1 MGLPSMARSRAMAI
15 MPQFPLGT
23 VLFPTMVLPL
33 HVFEPRYREM
43 VERVTADDG
52 VFGVTLI
59 ERGSEV
65 GGDDQRTDFGT
76 VAKVVEAERFN
87 DGRWGLVTVGVERF
101 SVDRWLPDDP
111 YPIAEISLWPDEGE
125 AGDGLADSY
134 AEVVSTFRRCMALAA
149 ESGVDVGPVPDS
161 FDDMTL
167 GSMQMAAMAPLGTLD
182 KQRLLGAPSTADRIQ
197 LLAANLAEALELI
210 QARLTGR

>member
-1 MGLPSMARSRAMAI
+1 MVL

-43 VERVTADDG
+43 VEQVTSGDSM
-52 VFGVTLI
+52 FGVTLI

-65 GGDDQRTDFGT
+65 GGHDQRSSFGT
-76 VAKVVEAERFN
+76 LAKIVEAERFQ
-87 DGRWGLVTVGVERF
+87 DGRWGLVAVGVERF

-111 YPIAEISLWPDEGE
+111 FPVAEISTWPDEGE
-125 AGDGLADSY
+125 IDDGLIEPYEQTVNS
-134 AEVVSTFRRCMALAA
+134 FRRCMALAA

-161 FDDMTL
+161 FDDMVL
-167 GSMQMAAMAPLGTLD
+167 GSMQMAALAPLAALD
-182 KQRLLGAPSTADRIQ
+182 KQQLLGTPGTVGRVELLSTMLTDAM
-197 LLAANLAEALELI
+197 ELI
-210 QARLTGR
+210 QLRLTGR